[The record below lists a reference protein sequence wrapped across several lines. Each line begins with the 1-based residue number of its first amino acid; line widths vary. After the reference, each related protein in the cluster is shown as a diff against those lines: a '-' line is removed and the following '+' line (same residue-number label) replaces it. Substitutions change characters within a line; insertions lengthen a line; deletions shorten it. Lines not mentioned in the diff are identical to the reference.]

1 MTITIIKIII
11 IIVTIEDKWWPKGTH
26 SAKFRYLSILD
37 ELRYLPTVYLSDR
50 ALHDSIKDSLES
62 IVKSFSKVLLH
73 RVCSLYGLSEN
84 ELLTN
89 YDLFERSL
97 YRILGKA
104 GQPIIGRIKADM
116 LRYAVMNGS
125 EITAPDILDPKL
137 TVSYV
142 LKDIHDTEIS
152 AFVRNVPSCQHIAF
166 LYTNESAKNKIL
178 SEFFH
183 PQLDDPEA
191 PPLGLISIKTSKNLS
206 ADLFNISYDK
216 LLNETSKDRA
226 KERLAAWI
234 GHVHSFNRSQCLPT
248 RIAEE
253 DATLWL
259 KNGFNPDEDLQLEQ
273 MFSTQTCDNNM
284 SILCAFDISKIAES
298 DINSLMRSII
308 SAHDCVIL
316 DEPPAV
322 YTRATR
328 SIRNKNNNNH
338 HSNQKHN

>member
-1 MTITIIKIII
+1 M
-11 IIVTIEDKWWPKGTH
+11 H

-62 IVKSFSKVLLH
+62 IVKSSSKVLLH
-73 RVCSLYGLSEN
+73 RMCSLYGLSEN

-97 YRILGKA
+97 YMILGKA

-125 EITAPDILDPKL
+125 EITATDILDPKL

-142 LKDIHDTEIS
+142 LKDIQDSETF

-166 LYTNESAKNKIL
+166 LYTNEFAKNKIL

-183 PQLDDPEA
+183 PQIAEDPEA
-191 PPLGLISIKTSKNLS
+191 PPLGLISIKTPEKIGV
-206 ADLFNISYDK
+206 DIFNISYDK
-216 LLNETSKDRA
+216 LLNETSKDIA
-226 KERLAAWI
+226 KKRLAAWI
-234 GHVHSFNRSQCLPT
+234 GHVHSFNKSQCIPT

-259 KNGFNPDEDLQLEQ
+259 KNGFSPDEDLQLEQ
-273 MFSTQTCDNNM
+273 MFSTYTCDNNM
-284 SILCAFDISKIAES
+284 SILCAFDISKIAKS
-298 DINSLMRSII
+298 DINSLMKSII

-316 DEPPAV
+316 DEPPVV

-328 SIRNKNNNNH
+328 SIRDKNKNHYNN
-338 HSNQKHN
+338 